1 MATRGKYWV
10 TEPDQI
16 ADIAAR
22 MNSLPYGDK
31 PPKTVIQV
39 LQNTIEKHGSRPA
52 LCAKIPV
59 EVGTSSCMNN
69 YCM

>member
-10 TEPDQI
+10 TEPDQA

-39 LQNTIEKHGSRPA
+39 LMSTIEKHGSRPA

-59 EVGTSSCMNN
+59 NVRRASYSIVKA
-69 YCM
+69 